1 MAEVSRPRFA
11 SHAVCQ
17 AGYAL
22 IKGEKLNVTTN
33 LDLSQKMR
41 GRIFIG
47 LGFGGS
53 TDLTNGVDVRINA
66 FDSSGVTPAHPGT
79 VAAYRSDIDPGL
91 CLVNNG
97 AGYSAGATSI
107 AYDGATGRAF
117 VAGDFLCFWDV
128 TTIPTASGSIGGS
141 NGTEFLRMGK
151 GATTPFLLER
161 GLKYGHADNS
171 YIGLANCWTIDVGP
185 GEYEVIFDYLD
196 DAAGEAVAC
205 YVSCDSWDIEKVT
218 V

>member
-1 MAEVSRPRFA
+1 MADILRPRFA

-22 IKGEKLNVTTN
+22 IKAEKLNVTTN
-33 LDLSQKMR
+33 LDLSQKAR

-53 TDLTNGVDVRINA
+53 TDLTNGVDIRVNA
-66 FDSSGVTPAHPGT
+66 FEAGGVTPAHPGV
-79 VAAYRSDIDPGL
+79 VAAFRSDIDPGL
-91 CLVNNG
+91 CLINSGSIV
-97 AGYSAGATSI
+97 AGNTSI
-107 AYDGATGRAF
+107 AYDGATGRTF

-128 TTIPTASGSIGGS
+128 TTIPTASGSIGGA
-141 NGTEFLRMGK
+141 NGTEFLRQGK

-161 GLKYGHADNS
+161 GLKYNHADNS
-171 YIGLANCWTIDVGP
+171 FIGLANCWTVDVGP

-205 YVSCDSWDIEKVT
+205 YVSVDSWDIEKAT